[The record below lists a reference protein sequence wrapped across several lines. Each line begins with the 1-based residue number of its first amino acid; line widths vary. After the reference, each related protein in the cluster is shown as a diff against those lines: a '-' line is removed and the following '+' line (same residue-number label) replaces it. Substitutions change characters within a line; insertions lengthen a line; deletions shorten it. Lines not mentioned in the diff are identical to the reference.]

1 MWHLHLIDM
10 WRPHRSSVYLFV
22 CVCVSDTVCV
32 NQREFSAHWSLS
44 LTMILSAI
52 CWICCDLVWMS
63 SFSLVSL
70 RSTISSLFTWFS
82 RVFLPSCS
90 IQKTINISHWWCI
103 AMLFRQL
110 TLKKWA
116 LCENKKINWFYSSQK
131 NYLYHWINI
140 NTLSC
145 TNKIIFK
152 SYSRSEFGPETIFS
166 LDIDNIQ
173 FHC

>member
-1 MWHLHLIDM
+1 MWHLQLIDM

-22 CVCVSDTVCV
+22 CVFQIQYVYISRSSALAGVC
-32 NQREFSAHWSLS
+32 

-110 TLKKWA
+110 TLKKFA
-116 LCENKKINWFYSSQK
+116 LCENNEINWFYSSQK
-131 NYLYHWINI
+131 SWDIN
-140 NTLSC
+140 
-145 TNKIIFK
+145 
-152 SYSRSEFGPETIFS
+152 
-166 LDIDNIQ
+166 NIY
-173 FHC
+173 FYC